1 MVFTNTIAM
10 ISSNHASYVKVIGN
24 RHTDTL
30 TGMHIFY
37 IQTHRDTHTCTY
49 TDTHTGIYT
58 YSIIHTT
65 HIGAHKVNEYI
76 TGQSLCLLTFQW
88 YPQGNQVSSHIV
100 E

>member
-30 TGMHIFY
+30 TGMHIL
-37 IQTHRDTHTCTY
+37 THRDTLTCTY
-49 TDTHTGIYT
+49 ADTHSGIHT
-58 YSIIHTT
+58 YSIIHTHT
-65 HIGAHKVNEYI
+65 YKGAHKVNEYI
-76 TGQSLCLLTFQW
+76 TGQSLCLLTLQW